1 MQLAN
6 LKSENLESSKNFN
19 LSAALSTDQNVLKI
33 KTISTSVASDSSC
46 IEIKSLLTL
55 DETEKLIQHVKNL
68 GFQSPISS
76 YPPSY
81 RNNQRMVIDEDR
93 FAEKLRIR
101 LLNAAP
107 PLIVDQDGAQWE
119 FQGIN
124 PRFRFCQYNQGEAF
138 FIHQDG
144 VFHKSETEK
153 SFLTLLIYLNDQS
166 TFRGGATRFF
176 ANNYD
181 ATEPKLIVAPEAGMA
196 LLFDHSLWHD
206 GAQILEGTKY
216 VLRSDL
222 IYRRVGKIGKASLRV
237 DGVAKPHI
245 GYVWDAAFADGKFV
259 TGGRDKRIVIWE
271 DECDHLFPEA
281 ELLGHQNSIFTIC
294 SVNKCLWSGSRDQT
308 IKIWKKN
315 NECAYSEL
323 RTLNVHDSN
332 VLNIIHLPSQARVIS
347 CDASGVVA
355 IWSEEAALLSKF
367 QAHTNWIWK
376 MVPIGDGLFVTASED
391 GYLKIWDCNDSRLI
405 ASVTDSLDPIW
416 SLSFSGN
423 YLFAGTNKGTVKKI
437 KIVRADSKQ
446 INPEITETFSHVH
459 QKGIRSIQA
468 LDENNFLSGGED
480 NKVLLT
486 SILANGKRVHDLI
499 ATHHNFATSVRLY
512 RGKVL
517 STSYDGKIL
526 LSPIQHEVQDEN

>member
-1 MQLAN
+1 MTN
-6 LKSENLESSKNFN
+6 LKRKSLVSSTGFN
-19 LSAALSTDQNVLKI
+19 LSAALSADQNVLNI
-33 KTISTSVASDSSC
+33 KTISTSTASDSNC
-46 IEIKSLLTL
+46 VEIKSLLTL
-55 DETEKLIQHVKNL
+55 NETKQLIQHVEKL
-68 GFQSPISS
+68 GFQSPTSS

-81 RNNQRMVIDEDR
+81 RNNQRMVIDDDR

-107 PLIVDQDGAQWE
+107 PRIVDQDGAQWE

-144 VFHKSETEK
+144 VFHKSESEK

-176 ANNYD
+176 SNNNDANEP
-181 ATEPKLIVAPEAGMA
+181 TLMVEPKAGMA

-222 IYRRVGKIGKASLRV
+222 IYRRVDKIGNASLR
-237 DGVAKPHI
+237 DEGAAKPHN
-245 GYVWDAAFADGKFV
+245 GYIWDAAFTDGKIL
-259 TGGRDKRIVIWE
+259 TGGRDKRIVIWK
-271 DECDHLFPEA
+271 DGGTRLFPEA
-281 ELLGHQNSIFTIC
+281 ELLGHQNSISTIC
-294 SVNKCLWSGSRDQT
+294 SVKERVWSGSRDQT

-315 NECAYSEL
+315 NECTYSEIQ
-323 RTLNVHDSN
+323 TLNAHDST
-332 VLNIIHLPSQARVIS
+332 VLNIVHLPDQESVIS

-355 IWSEEAALLSKF
+355 IWSEEAALVSSF
-367 QAHTNWIWK
+367 QAHENWIWK
-376 MVPIGDGLFVTASED
+376 IAPIGNGLFATASED

-405 ASVTDSLDPIW
+405 ASVTDGLDPIW
-416 SLSFSGN
+416 SLSSYGN
-423 YLFAGTNKGTVKKI
+423 YLFVGTNQGAIKKI
-437 KIVRADSKQ
+437 KIIRGDSKQ

-459 QKGIRSIQA
+459 SKGIRSIKA

-486 SILANGKRVHDLI
+486 SILANGKRAHELI
-499 ATHHNFATSVRLY
+499 ATHHNFVTSVQLY

-517 STSYDGKIL
+517 STSYDGSIFI
-526 LSPIQHEVQDEN
+526 SPIQHEVQNES